1 MFTLCIFAG
10 NYFGKPP
17 MRAKAYIDTHKKKGG
32 GYLNDEAKERV
43 VWFLHLILKHVC
55 VLANLFRINT

>member
-32 GYLNDEAKERV
+32 GYPNDEVKERV
-43 VWFLHLILKHVC
+43 YGFYTLS
-55 VLANLFRINT
+55 